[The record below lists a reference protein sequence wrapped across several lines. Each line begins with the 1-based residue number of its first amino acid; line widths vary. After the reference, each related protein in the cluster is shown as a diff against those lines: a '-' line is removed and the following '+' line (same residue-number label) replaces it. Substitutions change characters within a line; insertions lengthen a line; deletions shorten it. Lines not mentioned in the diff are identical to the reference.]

1 MLNPVTTKVVK
12 PELKKR
18 QEAVLKVMEENGIE
32 ALILHNSGD
41 MFGGQYRW
49 LTDMTRYYPPTA
61 IFCKEGIAFF
71 QHGDVMPIDEDLE
84 FVDKGGACKIRNWT
98 TPHIPSI
105 TYLQDET
112 AKAMQF
118 FITKQGFK
126 KIGYCG
132 MSFIPTS
139 ISRYLEKTLPEVQFV
154 DFTDEVDK
162 LMIVKSEY
170 DIDRMMKC
178 VDIHDKLVDSV
189 KNFMRPNRYTC
200 LTLNLEIM
208 KQAMDLGAIEFNT
221 HRICAWRNGRV
232 LDYNNE
238 YFQKGDY
245 FYILVEVAA
254 VDGEWGECGRLY
266 RLGEE
271 PEQKYVDAARKLLE
285 IRKACQ
291 KAMVPGAIPE
301 DIWHMANQMRK
312 DLGWREEK
320 RLFAHGQGY
329 NIVERPMFTDKD
341 TEPLVEN
348 TFLAIHPVFYDE
360 NGIFFDFTDNYLVTP
375 EGALRLS
382 KTPEEIITVTV
393 DD

>member
-1 MLNPVTTKVVK
+1 M
-12 PELKKR
+12 
-18 QEAVLKVMEENGIE
+18 
-32 ALILHNSGD
+32 
-41 MFGGQYRW
+41 
-49 LTDMTRYYPPTA
+49 
-61 IFCKEGIAFF
+61 
-71 QHGDVMPIDEDLE
+71 
-84 FVDKGGACKIRNWT
+84 
-98 TPHIPSI
+98 
-105 TYLQDET
+105 
-112 AKAMQF
+112 
-118 FITKQGFK
+118 
-126 KIGYCG
+126 
-132 MSFIPTS
+132 
-139 ISRYLEKTLPEVQFV
+139 
-154 DFTDEVDK
+154 
-162 LMIVKSEY
+162 
-170 DIDRMMKC
+170 
-178 VDIHDKLVDSV
+178 
-189 KNFMRPNRYTC
+189 
-200 LTLNLEIM
+200 
-208 KQAMDLGAIEFNT
+208 
-221 HRICAWRNGRV
+221 
-232 LDYNNE
+232 DYNNE
-238 YFQKGDY
+238 YIQKGDY